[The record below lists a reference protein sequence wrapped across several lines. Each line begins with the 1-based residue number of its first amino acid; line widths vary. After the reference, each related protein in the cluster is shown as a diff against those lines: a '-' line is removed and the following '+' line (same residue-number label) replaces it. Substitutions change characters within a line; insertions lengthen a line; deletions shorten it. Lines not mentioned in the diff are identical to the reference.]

1 MCLKSA
7 RRQQTIVP
15 VLDLEI
21 GGGEFIT
28 MAGPCSV
35 ETEFQLMATANHVRR
50 AGARILRG
58 GAFKPRSSPYAFQ
71 GLGLEGL
78 KMLARA
84 REESGLAIVTEVMS
98 EDDVPMVAEYA
109 DILQIGTRNMENYSL
124 LEAAA
129 RSGRPILLKR
139 GMVATMADLLRSA
152 QVILDN
158 GNPNVILCER
168 GIRTFETAM
177 RNTFDVAAIAL
188 LKQISHLPVI
198 ADPSHAA
205 GHRDLVPALARIAVA
220 AGADGLLVEVH
231 PNPDKAWSDGEQ
243 SLDFAGFDE
252 MMADRSS
259 RGSRC
264 AMSLRERELSRRE
277 TVGMRLDGGGW
288 MRSCCQSA
296 CDCRGGCIADSGLR
310 ILRIAQMRPAE
321 RPAIVGHHCHRR
333 AGLRAAGGVARSK
346 SDFPRARNC
355 CWFTRA
361 KRSRW

>member
-1 MCLKSA
+1 VREDWRKRFAETPDCLKSA
-7 RRQQTIVP
+7 RRRQTVVP

-21 GGGEFIT
+21 GGDEFIT

-78 KMLARA
+78 KILARA

-98 EDDVPMVAEYA
+98 EDDVPVVAEYA
-109 DILQIGTRNMENYSL
+109 DILQIGARNMENFSL

-129 RSGRPILLKR
+129 RSGRPVLLKR
-139 GMVATMADLLRSA
+139 GLVATIADLLRSA
-152 QVILDN
+152 QLILDC

-168 GIRTFETAM
+168 GIRTFETAT
-177 RNTFDVAAIAL
+177 RNTFDVGAVVL

-205 GHRDLVPALARIAVA
+205 GHRDLVPALARVAVA

-231 PNPDKAWSDGEQ
+231 PNPEKAWSDGDQ
-243 SLDFAGFDE
+243 SLDFAEFDG
-252 MMADRSS
+252 MMAALDPYL
-259 RGSRC
+259 
-264 AMSLRERELSRRE
+264 SLRELELERRRRGLLLREPACVRPME
-277 TVGMRLDGGGW
+277 AVG
-288 MRSCCQSA
+288 
-296 CDCRGGCIADSGLR
+296 
-310 ILRIAQMRPAE
+310 
-321 RPAIVGHHCHRR
+321 
-333 AGLRAAGGVARSK
+333 
-346 SDFPRARNC
+346 
-355 CWFTRA
+355 
-361 KRSRW
+361 

>member
-1 MCLKSA
+1 VRQSWHERFAETPDVLKGA
-7 RRQQTIVP
+7 LRQKTVIP

-21 GGGEFIT
+21 GGNEFIT

-71 GLGLEGL
+71 GHGLEGL

-98 EDDVPMVAEYA
+98 EDDVSMVAQYA

-129 RSGRPILLKR
+129 RSGLPILLKR
-139 GMVATMADLLRSA
+139 GMAATIADLLRSA
-152 QVILDN
+152 QLILDN

-168 GIRTFETAM
+168 GIRTFESAM

-231 PNPDKAWSDGEQ
+231 PDPDKAWSDGDQ
-243 SLDFAGFDE
+243 SLDFDGFDD
-252 MMADRSS
+252 MMADLDPWLV
-259 RGSRC
+259 
-264 AMSLRERELSRRE
+264 LRERGLEQRERGLPLREAVGSRTME
-277 TVGMRLDGGGW
+277 AVG
-288 MRSCCQSA
+288 
-296 CDCRGGCIADSGLR
+296 
-310 ILRIAQMRPAE
+310 
-321 RPAIVGHHCHRR
+321 
-333 AGLRAAGGVARSK
+333 
-346 SDFPRARNC
+346 
-355 CWFTRA
+355 
-361 KRSRW
+361 

>member
-1 MCLKSA
+1 VREDWSERFVDSPDCLKST

-21 GGGEFIT
+21 GGGDFIT

-78 KMLARA
+78 KMLSRA
-84 REESGLAIVTEVMS
+84 REESGLAIVTEVLS
-98 EDDVPMVAEYA
+98 EEDAPMVAEYA
-109 DILQIGTRNMENYSL
+109 DILQIGTRNMENFTL

-129 RSGRPILLKR
+129 HTGRPVLLKR
-139 GMVATMADLLRSA
+139 GMAATIADWLRSA
-152 QVILDN
+152 QLILDH

-177 RNTFDVAAIAL
+177 RNTFDVSAIAL

-205 GHRDLVPALARIAVA
+205 GHSDLVPALARIAVT
-220 AGADGLLVEVH
+220 AGADGLIVEVH
-231 PNPDKAWSDGEQ
+231 PNPAKAWSDGSQ
-243 SLDFAGFDE
+243 SLDFSGFDE
-252 MMADRSS
+252 MMADLEPWLALRD
-259 RGSRC
+259 
-264 AMSLRERELSRRE
+264 RERSRR
-277 TVGMRLDGGGW
+277 RL
-288 MRSCCQSA
+288 
-296 CDCRGGCIADSGLR
+296 
-310 ILRIAQMRPAE
+310 
-321 RPAIVGHHCHRR
+321 
-333 AGLRAAGGVARSK
+333 GVARHEAAQVR
-346 SDFPRARNC
+346 FMEAVR
-355 CWFTRA
+355 
-361 KRSRW
+361 

>member
-1 MCLKSA
+1 MRKTDGTASLKFPQNGAQKVRDEWQERFAETPDVLKTA
-7 RRQQTIVP
+7 RRQQTVVP

-21 GGGEFIT
+21 GGDEFIT

-35 ETEFQLMATANHVRR
+35 ETGVQLMATANHVRR

-71 GLGLEGL
+71 GHGLAGL

-84 REESGLAIVTEVMS
+84 RAESGLAIVTEVMS
-98 EDDVPMVAEYA
+98 EEDVPQVAEYA
-109 DILQIGTRNMENYSL
+109 DILQIGTRNMENYAL

-129 RSGRPILLKR
+129 RSGRPVLLKR
-139 GMVATMADLLRSA
+139 GMVATIADLLRSA
-152 QVILDN
+152 QLLLDN

-188 LKQISHLPVI
+188 LKHISHLPVI

-205 GHRDLVPALARIAVA
+205 GHRDLVPPLARIAVA

-243 SLDFAGFDE
+243 SLDFRGFDE
-252 MMADRSS
+252 MMAGLDPWLALRGLIRSQQITADCDR
-259 RGSRC
+259 G
-264 AMSLRERELSRRE
+264 
-277 TVGMRLDGGGW
+277 V
-288 MRSCCQSA
+288 
-296 CDCRGGCIADSGLR
+296 
-310 ILRIAQMRPAE
+310 
-321 RPAIVGHHCHRR
+321 
-333 AGLRAAGGVARSK
+333 RAAHVRTMEAVG
-346 SDFPRARNC
+346 
-355 CWFTRA
+355 
-361 KRSRW
+361 

>member
-1 MCLKSA
+1 VRQSWHERFAETPDVLKGA
-7 RRQQTIVP
+7 LRQKTVIP

-21 GGGEFIT
+21 GGHEFIT

-71 GLGLEGL
+71 GHGIEGL

-98 EDDVPMVAEYA
+98 EDDVSMVAEYA

-129 RSGRPILLKR
+129 RSGRPVLLKR
-139 GMVATMADLLRSA
+139 GMVATIADLLRSA
-152 QVILDN
+152 QLILDN
-158 GNPNVILCER
+158 GNRNVILCER

-231 PNPDKAWSDGEQ
+231 PNPEKAWSDGDQ
-243 SLDFAGFDE
+243 SLDYDGFDD
-252 MMADRSS
+252 MMADLDPWL
-259 RGSRC
+259 
-264 AMSLRERELSRRE
+264 ALRERRLEQRERGLPLREEVGSRTME
-277 TVGMRLDGGGW
+277 AVG
-288 MRSCCQSA
+288 
-296 CDCRGGCIADSGLR
+296 
-310 ILRIAQMRPAE
+310 
-321 RPAIVGHHCHRR
+321 
-333 AGLRAAGGVARSK
+333 
-346 SDFPRARNC
+346 
-355 CWFTRA
+355 
-361 KRSRW
+361 

>member
-1 MCLKSA
+1 
-7 RRQQTIVP
+7 
-15 VLDLEI
+15 
-21 GGGEFIT
+21 

-35 ETEFQLMATANHVRR
+35 ETEFQLMATANHIRR

-71 GLGLEGL
+71 GHGLEGL
-78 KMLARA
+78 KMLAHA

-98 EDDVPMVAEYA
+98 EDDVPLVAEYA
-109 DILQIGTRNMENYSL
+109 DILQIGTRNMENYAL

-139 GMVATMADLLRSA
+139 GMVATVADLLRSA
-152 QVILDN
+152 QLILDN

-168 GIRTFETAM
+168 GIRTFETAT

-198 ADPSHAA
+198 ADPSHAC

-243 SLDFAGFDE
+243 SLDFAEFDA
-252 MMADRSS
+252 MVADLDPYLALRGLLARKRGLPS
-259 RGSRC
+259 RGAVESRT
-264 AMSLRERELSRRE
+264 ME
-277 TVGMRLDGGGW
+277 
-288 MRSCCQSA
+288 
-296 CDCRGGCIADSGLR
+296 
-310 ILRIAQMRPAE
+310 
-321 RPAIVGHHCHRR
+321 AIG
-333 AGLRAAGGVARSK
+333 
-346 SDFPRARNC
+346 
-355 CWFTRA
+355 
-361 KRSRW
+361 

>member
-1 MCLKSA
+1 VRENWHDRFTESPDCLKSA
-7 RRQQTIVP
+7 ERQQTVVP
-15 VLDLEI
+15 VLDFEV
-21 GGGEFIT
+21 GGGEFVT

-84 REESGLAIVTEVMS
+84 RQESGLAIVTEVMS
-98 EDDVPMVAEYA
+98 EEDVTMVAEYA
-109 DILQIGTRNMENYSL
+109 DILQIGTRNMENYPL

-129 RSGRPILLKR
+129 KSGRPLLLKR
-139 GMVATMADLLRSA
+139 GMVATIAEWLRAA
-152 QVILDN
+152 QLILDN

-205 GHRDLVPALARIAVA
+205 GHSDLVPALARIAVS
-220 AGADGLLVEVH
+220 AGADGVIVEVH
-231 PNPDKAWSDGEQ
+231 PNPAKAWSDGGQ
-243 SLDFAGFDE
+243 SLDFAAFDE
-252 MMADRSS
+252 MMAGLDPYL
-259 RGSRC
+259 
-264 AMSLRERELSRRE
+264 ALRNHGLPRRE
-277 TVGMRLDGGGW
+277 AAQIRSLVAVG
-288 MRSCCQSA
+288 
-296 CDCRGGCIADSGLR
+296 
-310 ILRIAQMRPAE
+310 
-321 RPAIVGHHCHRR
+321 
-333 AGLRAAGGVARSK
+333 
-346 SDFPRARNC
+346 
-355 CWFTRA
+355 
-361 KRSRW
+361 

>member
-1 MCLKSA
+1 MRENWHERFAESPDCLKNV
-7 RRQQTIVP
+7 RRQQTTVP

-21 GGGEFIT
+21 GGGEFVT

-84 REESGLAIVTEVMS
+84 RQESGLAVVTEVMS
-98 EDDVPMVAEYA
+98 EEDVPMVAEYA
-109 DILQIGTRNMENYSL
+109 DILQIGTRNMENYPL

-129 RSGRPILLKR
+129 RSGRPVLLKR
-139 GMVATMADLLRSA
+139 GMAATVAEWLRSA

-177 RNTFDVAAIAL
+177 RNTFDVASIAL
-188 LKQISHLPVI
+188 LKQVSHLPVI
-198 ADPSHAA
+198 ADPSHAS
-205 GHRDLVPALARIAVA
+205 GHSDLVPALARIAVA

-231 PNPDKAWSDGEQ
+231 PNPAKAWSDGEQ
-243 SLDFAGFDE
+243 SLEFAAFDE
-252 MMADRSS
+252 MMADLEPWLAVRDRGGLS
-259 RGSRC
+259 RRR
-264 AMSLRERELSRRE
+264 LRGSRRE
-277 TVGMRLDGGGW
+277 TVGARTME
-288 MRSCCQSA
+288 A
-296 CDCRGGCIADSGLR
+296 
-310 ILRIAQMRPAE
+310 
-321 RPAIVGHHCHRR
+321 VG
-333 AGLRAAGGVARSK
+333 
-346 SDFPRARNC
+346 
-355 CWFTRA
+355 
-361 KRSRW
+361 